1 MKRVVIVVAHPATV
15 RSFLGYQLAVLSRT
29 YQVSVVANAGE
40 QGMPFLPDGVRC
52 ISVRLERRPAP
63 LRDAL
68 ALFTLYRLFRRERF
82 DVVHSMTP
90 KAGLL
95 AMLAAFASGTPV
107 RLHTFMGEVWATR
120 QGWSRSFLKG
130 FDRLVAMLATE
141 VMVVSPSERSFLRA
155 EGVLGASRG
164 LVLAEGSLSGVDTAR
179 FEPDPSARKDVR
191 AQLGIDDEDV
201 VFLFLGRL
209 TRDKGVIVLA
219 RAWQRLVDANVGGR
233 LVLVGP
239 DEERLLGLP
248 LFDQEGLVAVGPT
261 LEPERYVKASD
272 VLCLPSGREGFGN
285 VVIEAAAAGVPAI
298 ASRIYGLSDAIVD
311 EETGLL
317 FECDDVDA
325 LTTCM
330 LRLMTD
336 PGLRGALGMAA
347 RKRAVSRFSQ
357 EIVVAALIRAYDDA
371 LG

>member
-1 MKRVVIVVAHPATV
+1 MKRVIIVVSHPGTAQ
-15 RSFLGYQLAVLSRT
+15 SFLGYQLAVLSQT
-29 YQVSVVANAGE
+29 YRVSVVANAGE
-40 QGMPFLPDGVRC
+40 AGMPFLPDGVRG

-63 LRDAL
+63 LRDAV

-90 KAGLL
+90 NAGLL
-95 AMLAAFASGTPV
+95 AMLAAFASRTPV
-107 RLHTFMGEVWATR
+107 RLHTFMGEVWSTR
-120 QGWSRSFLKG
+120 QGWSRSLLKAS
-130 FDRLVAMLATE
+130 DRLVAMLATE

-164 LVLAEGSLSGVDTAR
+164 IVLAEGSHSGVDTAR
-179 FEPDPSARKDVR
+179 FEPDPTTRKDVR
-191 AQLGIDDEDV
+191 AELGIDDEDV

-233 LVLVGP
+233 LVLVGW
-239 DEERLLGLP
+239 DEEGLLGLP
-248 LFDQEGLVAVGPT
+248 LFDQEGLVVVGPT

-272 VLCLPSGREGFGN
+272 VLCLPSRREGFGN
-285 VVIEAAAAGVPAI
+285 VVIEAASAGVPAI
-298 ASRIYGLSDAIVD
+298 ASRIYGLSDAVVD
-311 EETGLL
+311 GETGLL
-317 FECDDVDA
+317 FERDDVDA

-330 LRLMTD
+330 LRLMTE
-336 PGLRGALGMAA
+336 PGVRRALGEAA
-347 RKRAVSRFSQ
+347 RKRAVGRFSQ
-357 EIVVAALIRAYDDA
+357 EIVAAALIQAYDHA